1 MKLDDAKIQV
11 ERYGKQLHGL
21 GLPGD
26 ARSRI
31 AFGCFAVVQQHISAI
46 LILLDRPNPLQ
57 SSAFA
62 LIRPL
67 MEATFRGEWVL
78 HCATDDQ
85 VRIFAHGGKQMDMAS
100 VIKALEKL
108 NPGSDAYRILY
119 LNNWKIVSA
128 YTHGYEYQLQHWLV
142 ESDVAP
148 KYEPEQIA
156 WLLNAGMACFRLCV
170 SSIQSLASRCRLTPR
185 SSGAPMTG
193 H

>member
-1 MKLDDAKIQV
+1 MTLDDAKIQA
-11 ERYGKQLHGL
+11 ERYGQQLHGL

-26 ARSRI
+26 ARSRV
-31 AFGCFAVVQQHISAI
+31 AFACFAVAQQHHSAM

-62 LIRPL
+62 LLRPL
-67 MEATFRGEWVL
+67 MEATLRGEWVL

-85 VRIFAHGGKQMDMAS
+85 VQNFALGGKQQLDMAS

-108 NPGSDAYRILY
+108 NPGSDAHRILY
-119 LNNWKIVSA
+119 LNNWKIVSS
-128 YTHGYEYQLQHWLV
+128 YTHGFEHQVQHWLV

-156 WLLNAGMACFRLCV
+156 WLLNAGTACFRLCV
-170 SSIQSLASRCRLTPR
+170 SSIQSLAAR
-185 SSGAPMTG
+185 
-193 H
+193 